1 MKKATNTNN
10 TVNTVHQ
17 ALDSS
22 FTYAEKI
29 ALLQAHYKG
38 KTAEEIRAAILP
50 DVASY
55 SKYAVPLVD
64 GSGSGSGTKVLD
76 KEHANY
82 EACRK
87 ALGRLVKAIVGVT
100 NDNTETEEF
109 EVPAEILK
117 AAERLAKLCNEYEG
131 ARKLASTAIA
141 QAFAK

>member
-1 MKKATNTNN
+1 MSKAINNN

-17 ALDSS
+17 ALDSA

-29 ALLQAHYKG
+29 ALLQETFKG

-55 SKYAVPLVD
+55 KKYAVPLVD
-64 GSGSGSGTKVLD
+64 GAGSGSGTKVLD

-87 ALGRLVKAIVGVT
+87 ALGRLVKAIVGT
-100 NDNTETEEF
+100 TSDNVESEEI

-117 AAERLAKLCNEYEG
+117 AAERLAKLCNEYES
-131 ARKLASTAIA
+131 ARKLASTAVA

>member
-1 MKKATNTNN
+1 MSKSINT
-10 TVNTVHQ
+10 NTVHA

-22 FTYAEKI
+22 FSYAEKI
-29 ALLQAHYKG
+29 ALLQATFKG

-55 SKYAVPLVD
+55 SKYSVPLVD
-64 GSGSGSGTKVLD
+64 GAGSGSGTKVLD

-87 ALGRLVKAIVGVT
+87 ALGRLVKAIVGT
-100 NDNTETEEF
+100 TSDNVESEEL
-109 EVPAEILK
+109 EIPAEILK
-117 AAERLAKLCNEYEG
+117 AAERLAKLCNEYES

>member
-1 MKKATNTNN
+1 MSKSINT
-10 TVNTVHQ
+10 NTVHA

-22 FTYAEKI
+22 FSYAEKI
-29 ALLQAHYKG
+29 ALLQATFKG

-55 SKYAVPLVD
+55 KKYAVPLVD
-64 GSGSGSGTKVLD
+64 GAGSGSGTKVLD

-87 ALGRLVKAIVGVT
+87 ALGRLVKAIVGT
-100 NDNTETEEF
+100 TSDNVESEEL
-109 EVPAEILK
+109 EIPAEILK

>member
-1 MKKATNTNN
+1 MSKANTQ
-10 TVNTVHQ
+10 TTVHA

-22 FTYAEKI
+22 FSYAEKI
-29 ALLQAHYKG
+29 ALLQATFKG

-55 SKYAVPLVD
+55 SKYSVPLVD
-64 GSGSGSGTKVLD
+64 GAGSGSGTKVLD

-87 ALGRLVKAIVGVT
+87 ALGRLVKAIVGT
-100 NDNTETEEF
+100 TSDNVETEEV

>member
-1 MKKATNTNN
+1 MSKANTQ
-10 TVNTVHQ
+10 TTVHA

-22 FTYAEKI
+22 FSYAEKI
-29 ALLQAHYKG
+29 ALLQATFKG

-55 SKYAVPLVD
+55 SKYSVPLVD
-64 GSGSGSGTKVLD
+64 GAGSGSGTKVLD

-87 ALGRLVKAIVGVT
+87 ALGRLVKAIVGT
-100 NDNTETEEF
+100 TSDNVESEEV

-141 QAFAK
+141 QAFSK

>member
-1 MKKATNTNN
+1 MTKATNTN
-10 TVNTVHQ
+10 TVHA
-17 ALDSS
+17 ALDSA

-29 ALLQAHYKG
+29 ALLQATFKG
-38 KTAEEIRAAILP
+38 KSAEEVRTAILP

-55 SKYAVPLVD
+55 KKYQVPVVD
-64 GSGSGSGTKVLD
+64 GAGKAAGTKVLD

-87 ALGRLVKAIVGVT
+87 ALGRLVSAIVGKT
-100 NDNTETEEF
+100 SDNTEAEEF

-117 AAERLAKLCNEYEG
+117 AAERLAKLCAEYEG

>member
-1 MKKATNTNN
+1 MKKANN
-10 TVNTVHQ
+10 TINTVHQ
-17 ALDSS
+17 ALDSA

-29 ALLQAHYKG
+29 ALLQAQFKG

-55 SKYAVPLVD
+55 KKYSVPLVD
-64 GSGSGSGTKVLD
+64 GAGSGSGTKVLD

-100 NDNTETEEF
+100 NDSTETEEI

-117 AAERLAKLCNEYEG
+117 AAERLAKLCAEYEG
-131 ARKLASTAIA
+131 ARKLASTALA

>member
-1 MKKATNTNN
+1 MSKANTQ
-10 TVNTVHQ
+10 TTVHA
-17 ALDSS
+17 ALDSAFS
-22 FTYAEKI
+22 YADKV
-29 ALLQAHYKG
+29 ALLQATFKG

-55 SKYAVPLVD
+55 KKYAVPLVD
-64 GSGSGSGTKVLD
+64 GAGSGSGTKVLD

-87 ALGRLVKAIVGVT
+87 ALGRLVKAIVGT
-100 NDNTETEEF
+100 TSDNVESEEV

-117 AAERLAKLCNEYEG
+117 AAERLAKLCNEYES